1 MIFQAKNQLYTS
13 VIIPTQPYM
22 SLLKYLEAGY
32 INIHFP
38 KNVLDIPNVQSKVTA
53 EAREVNGY
61 DDIKGNPKNGI
72 NTEKRSTIRSNSKGK
87 RRRERV
93 REREN
98 DRYIVIEGG
107 STSGSDGK
115 SASDGGRGKIS

>member
-1 MIFQAKNQLYTS
+1 M
-13 VIIPTQPYM
+13 
-22 SLLKYLEAGY
+22 
-32 INIHFP
+32 P
-38 KNVLDIPNVQSKVTA
+38 KNILNIPNVKYKVTA
-53 EAREVNGY
+53 EAREVN
-61 DDIKGNPKNGI
+61 DDDDNKGNPKRVT
-72 NTEKRSTIRSNSKGK
+72 NTEKGSTTRSNSKGK

-107 STSGSDGK
+107 STSGSDGE